1 MPITVEQIKLLKEL
15 LKIEISKNKSLIEQ
29 LEIEKTSVQIERMFH
44 KFDIQKY
51 KSIAEDISK
60 EYMEY
65 IEQNSTDVSE
75 SDSDSDIDLD
85 SFFD

>member
-1 MPITVEQIKLLKEL
+1 MSITVEQIKLLKEL

-29 LEIEKTSVQIERMFH
+29 LDIEKASIQIERIFH
-44 KFDIQKY
+44 KFEIQKY

-65 IEQNSTDVSE
+65 IEQNSTDMSE

-85 SFFD
+85 NFFN